1 MLNLLLKLRDN
12 DVRGPVIPT
21 AALPTNL
28 ARDNDATGPVMEMS
42 QKPLAERCCNYS
54 SQQCYSAVNDRV
66 SANNAPSILSQDFW
80 NFNESGDDYMED
92 PEGDTCSVRRG
103 KRTLTR
109 NQRNVF
115 EKLNPVFKAL
125 VCTIKSTEATIDDI
139 EEAFQDMLN
148 LDAQFKER
156 FSRKSRT
163 QPSSSN
169 FVSSSLAD
177 NPRRKTHGT
186 KHM

>member
-1 MLNLLLKLRDN
+1 
-12 DVRGPVIPT
+12 VVQAVIPT

-28 ARDNDATGPVMEMS
+28 AQDNYATGPVMEMS
-42 QKPLAERCCNYS
+42 RKPLSERCCNYS
-54 SQQCYSAVNDRV
+54 SLQCYSAVNDRA
-66 SANNAPSILSQDFW
+66 SANNAPSTLSQDFW
-80 NFNESGDDYMED
+80 NFNKSGDDDMDED
-92 PEGDTCSVRRG
+92 QEGDTCSVQCG
-103 KRTLTR
+103 KRTL
-109 NQRNVF
+109 NKRNVF
-115 EKLNPVFKAL
+115 EKHNPVFKAL
-125 VCTIKSTEATIDDI
+125 VCAIQSTEATIDDI

-148 LDAQFKER
+148 LEAKFKER
-156 FSRKSRT
+156 FRRKLRT